1 MNNLVDLAKERRING
16 LIGRLNAKM
25 GVNPDFDQRTWAML
39 NGELPMVRQ
48 PLPTSLRLPEPLIE
62 RLDRLA
68 EQMNADPQRGLERR
82 HKRSD
87 ALREALIRGISELES
102 DLTRDTRP

>member
-16 LIGRLNAKM
+16 LIGRLNTKM

-39 NGELPMVRQ
+39 NGELPIVRQ
-48 PLPTSLRLPEPLIE
+48 PLPTSMRLPAPLIE

-68 EQMNADPQRGLERR
+68 EQMNSDPQRSLERR
-82 HKRSD
+82 FKRSD
-87 ALREALIRGISELES
+87 ALREALIRGISELEA
-102 DLTRDTRP
+102 DLSRDNRP

>member
-39 NGELPMVRQ
+39 NGEIPMARQ

-68 EQMNADPQRGLERR
+68 ERMNADPQRGLERR

-87 ALREALIRGISELES
+87 ALREAVIRGLSELES
-102 DLTRDTRP
+102 DLSRDSRP